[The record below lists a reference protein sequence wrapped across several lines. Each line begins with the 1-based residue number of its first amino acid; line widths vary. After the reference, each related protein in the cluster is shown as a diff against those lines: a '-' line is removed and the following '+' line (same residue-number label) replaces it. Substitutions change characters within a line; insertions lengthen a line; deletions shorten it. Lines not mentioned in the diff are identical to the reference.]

1 MPTIN
6 ECCLCS
12 QIAGAPEND
21 LIARLLPEEPYA
33 RRVLFESDAFAAIPS
48 LGPLAVGHSLLC
60 PKEHV
65 RSFAELDPTLHGE
78 LAETKRVLI
87 ERLMEMTGDAIHV
100 FEHGMAS
107 AGNRIVC
114 TVDHA
119 HMHFV
124 PLPLLDRPAD
134 LGSGDWIEFDGSL
147 DALREISAEREYVL
161 YEAPAGAAFVRVANG
176 AGIESQYM
184 RRRIAAWLGKE
195 ARWNWR
201 ATPEARL
208 VDATWRRFSSLQP
221 SR

>member
-1 MPTIN
+1 MPTIT

-12 QIAGAPEND
+12 QIAGSPAND

-48 LGPLAVGHSLLC
+48 LCPLAVGHSLLC

-65 RSFAELDPTLHGE
+65 RSFAELDSVLHSE
-78 LAETKRVLI
+78 FAATKRVLV
-87 ERLMEMTGDAIHV
+87 EGLMAMTGQAIHV

-124 PLPLLDRPAD
+124 PLPTLRQDAD
-134 LGSGDWIEFDGSL
+134 LGAGVWIAFDGSL
-147 DALREISAEREYVL
+147 DALGRISERREYVL
-161 YEAPAGAAFVRVANG
+161 YEAPDGAAFVKVASDT
-176 AGIESQYM
+176 GIESQYM
-184 RRRIAAWLGKE
+184 RRRIAAWIGKNSQWDWRTPPD
-195 ARWNWR
+195 ARG
-201 ATPEARL
+201 
-208 VDATWRRFSSLQP
+208 VDATWRRFSSLQLA
-221 SR
+221 R

>member
-1 MPTIN
+1 MSMIH

-21 LIARLLPEEPYA
+21 LIARLLPDEPYA

-48 LGPLAVGHSLLC
+48 LGPLSVGHSLLC

-65 RSFAELDPTLHGE
+65 RSFAELDPARHGE
-78 LAETKRVLI
+78 FAATKRVLV
-87 ERLMEMTGDAIHV
+87 ERLMEMTGHAVHV

-107 AGNRIVC
+107 SGNRIVC

-124 PLPLLDRPAD
+124 PLPTLNRPAD
-134 LGSGDWIEFDGSL
+134 LGAGDWIAFDGSL
-147 DALREISAEREYVL
+147 DALCRISADREYVL
-161 YEAPAGAAFVRVANG
+161 YETPDGTAFVRVANET
-176 AGIESQYM
+176 GIESQYM
-184 RRRIAAWLGKE
+184 RRRISAWLGKE
-195 ARWNWR
+195 AQWNWR
-201 ATPEARL
+201 TTPEARS